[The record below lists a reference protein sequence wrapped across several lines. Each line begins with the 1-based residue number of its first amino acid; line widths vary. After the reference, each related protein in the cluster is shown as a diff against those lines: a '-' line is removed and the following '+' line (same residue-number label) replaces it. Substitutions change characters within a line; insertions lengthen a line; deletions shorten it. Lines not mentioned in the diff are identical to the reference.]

1 MKNNDILV
9 VMAGNAI
16 AWITTG
22 VIAWAAITTT
32 QNAWWALLLL
42 IPALCGSEEDYG
54 EDYKWISEHNNGELI
69 RCPNC
74 EKRFT
79 EECGLRL
86 TYMPREDTFYCAA
99 GEKKKEE
106 E

>member
-22 VIAWAAITTT
+22 FIAWAAITTT

-42 IPALCGSEEDYG
+42 IPAFCGYG
-54 EDYKWISEHNNGELI
+54 YKSS
-69 RCPNC
+69 
-74 EKRFT
+74 
-79 EECGLRL
+79 
-86 TYMPREDTFYCAA
+86 D
-99 GEKKKEE
+99 
-106 E
+106 

>member
-1 MKNNDILV
+1 MREFLFPV
-9 VMAGNAI
+9 
-16 AWITTG
+16 
-22 VIAWAAITTT
+22 
-32 QNAWWALLLL
+32 
-42 IPALCGSEEDYG
+42 SEEDYG
-54 EDYKWISEHNNGELI
+54 EDYKWISEHNNGELT

-99 GEKKKEE
+99 GRRKTDKTE
-106 E
+106 